1 MSWLLV
7 REKDSVT
14 RLELCPMIL
23 FYNRPPETQII
34 CSYQRELEALEET
47 L

>member
-7 REKDSVT
+7 REKDSVA
-14 RLELCPMIL
+14 RLKLCPMIL
-23 FYNRPPETQII
+23 FHNRPLETQII
-34 CSYQRELEALEET
+34 CSYQWELETLEEI